1 MTSDGQEIKS
11 NLLMDEQQEIKIQN
25 IFLKSDE
32 NGVGEIARR
41 LWDLKDHFNPWIY
54 DDCWDFRLPYREGDS
69 TISEC
74 VAFTVY
80 STAETARNQVIVALN
95 ADNLERL
102 YINRSRKSIVEFIGR
117 LQYMLE
123 RPKLKFKKDWY
134 YIEISNS
141 KEAYLFVKEF
151 CWLGG
156 Y

>member
-1 MTSDGQEIKS
+1 MTSEGQDIKG
-11 NLLMDEQQEIKIQN
+11 NLLMDEYQEIKIQK

-41 LWDLKDHFNPWIY
+41 IWDLKEHFTPWI
-54 DDCWDFRLPYREGDS
+54 DDESWDFRLSYREGDS
-69 TISEC
+69 RISEC
-74 VAFTVY
+74 VALTVY
-80 STAETARNQVIVALN
+80 PTAETARNKVIVALN

-102 YINRSRKSIVEFIGR
+102 YINRHRKCIVEFIGR

-123 RPKLKFKKDWY
+123 RPQIKFNKDWH

>member
-1 MTSDGQEIKS
+1 MKADGQDIKGK
-11 NLLMDEQQEIKIQN
+11 LLMDEEQEIKIQN
-25 IFLKSDE
+25 IFLRADE

-54 DDCWDFRLPYREGDS
+54 EDGWDFRSPFRDGDGR
-69 TISEC
+69 ISEC
-74 VAFTVY
+74 VALTVY
-80 STAETARNQVIVALN
+80 PTAETARNKVIVALN

-102 YINRSRKSIVEFIGR
+102 YINRPRKSIVEFIGR

-123 RPKLKFKKDWY
+123 RPKRKFHKDWHY
-134 YIEISNS
+134 VEIANS